1 MYTFAQWNMDA
12 CFYFLDVR
20 EQNLKERREKK
31 EKKNLYFSLQSTLPR
46 AAAGSQRT
54 VPGKQLQILT
64 SASVEG
70 TDLRINLM

>member
-20 EQNLKERREKK
+20 EQKLKEQREKK

-46 AAAGSQRT
+46 AAVGSQRT